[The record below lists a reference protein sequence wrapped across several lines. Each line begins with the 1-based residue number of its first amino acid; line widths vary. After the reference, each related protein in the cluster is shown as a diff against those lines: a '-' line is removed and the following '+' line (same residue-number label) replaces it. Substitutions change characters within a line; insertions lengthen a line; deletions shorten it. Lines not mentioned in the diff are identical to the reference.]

1 MHWLQIVL
9 GGWYESN
16 HYALRRPKDNN
27 VRICQCVQP
36 PVVEEMRNT
45 IVDIPLAKPCST
57 LNLRCF
63 NYQCFTGSDF

>member
-9 GGWYESN
+9 GEWSESN

-36 PVVEEMRNT
+36 PVVEASLDLYLIYGVL
-45 IVDIPLAKPCST
+45 IVNASLVLISKGELAIIPK
-57 LNLRCF
+57 
-63 NYQCFTGSDF
+63 